1 MNLEAREL
9 ESVLGIQIGDKSVF
23 ENHVN
28 SLCSKASPKL
38 GTLQRILNQ

>member
-1 MNLEAREL
+1 MDLEAREL
-9 ESVLGIQIGDKSVF
+9 ETVLGIQIGDKLIF
-23 ENHVN
+23 ENHIN